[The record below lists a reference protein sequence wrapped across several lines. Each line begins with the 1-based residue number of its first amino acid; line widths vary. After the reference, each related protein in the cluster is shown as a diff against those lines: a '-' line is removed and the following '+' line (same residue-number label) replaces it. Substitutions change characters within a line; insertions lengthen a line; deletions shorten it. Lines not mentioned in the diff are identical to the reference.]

1 MVFNAT
7 FNNISVKSWRSVL
20 FVEETRVPRENNTI
34 GEQFPEEK
42 TTIEKSYIFQGENY
56 ISYRFHGR
64 NE

>member
-1 MVFNAT
+1 VNRKRGFK
-7 FNNISVKSWRSVL
+7 NNRN
-20 FVEETRVPRENNTI
+20 FENTI

-56 ISYRFHGR
+56 IFYRFHGR